1 MILQMRDICKDYP
14 MGKTVT
20 RVLKNVN
27 LDVSEGDDF
36 VAFPYGRSVVEG
48 AGTTE
53 STRDKFYSGM

>member
-27 LDVSEGDDF
+27 LDVSEGDYLAYG
-36 VAFPYGRSVVEG
+36 AFRQRKDHADEPDRLS
-48 AGTTE
+48 
-53 STRDKFYSGM
+53 

>member
-27 LDVSEGDDF
+27 LDVSEGGLSGHYG
-36 VAFPYGRSVVEG
+36 AFRQRKDHADEPDRLS
-48 AGTTE
+48 
-53 STRDKFYSGM
+53 